1 MRKKI
6 AAYVLA
12 TATLAAPWL
21 LDASQTQAGTSS
33 SGVTLAKCI
42 DHKSFVVPET
52 APTATSVAPA
62 PTAGRTI
69 VLVCG
74 GGSGGGIPGG
84 GPEWRRP
91 RPR

>member
-12 TATLAAPWL
+12 TAALATPWL
-21 LDASQTQAGTSS
+21 LDAAQAQPGTS

-42 DHKSFVVPET
+42 DHKSFVAPET
-52 APTATSVAPA
+52 APTIAKVAPA

-74 GGSGGGIPGG
+74 GSGGGGTAG
-84 GPEWRRP
+84 HPEWRRP